1 MGSGFANGQDAVI
14 EAGSV
19 LANGGVAHTE
29 PAIVEG
35 EAAPAAAA
43 PPAEAADKPLDRGQL
58 AVFAAL
64 PAEFTNPS
72 NPTSDAKV
80 ALGRA
85 LSLRFST
92 AYDASAVASLAVVA
106 YFAYRA
112 LESSVDERSGTPR
125 RAALALAV
133 PPGPVAEARH
143 VVVKSVHCALSIE
156 WIVQRFSPTVLV
168 VERDPRNVMASWMD
182 LGMGGDRREN
192 EVLARV
198 ASERWGLEAPPSD
211 ASKLVQRTF
220 VFGVLATALREA
232 AQRNPTWIVASHDDL
247 CRDPEPK
254 FAALLERLGLEYGEA
269 AHEYVVGSDRAG
281 EGFRTQRRTRDQP
294 EKWRER
300 LTPED
305 AAAIEQELDRFPVRL
320 IGHD

>member
-1 MGSGFANGQDAVI
+1 MTRVLL
-14 EAGSV
+14 AG
-19 LANGGVAHTE
+19 
-29 PAIVEG
+29 
-35 EAAPAAAA
+35 
-43 PPAEAADKPLDRGQL
+43 
-58 AVFAAL
+58 L
-64 PAEFTNPS
+64 P
-72 NPTSDAKV
+72 
-80 ALGRA
+80 
-85 LSLRFST
+85 
-92 AYDASAVASLAVVA
+92 
-106 YFAYRA
+106 
-112 LESSVDERSGTPR
+112 RSGTSWTGRVVGRADGATFVHEPDGEHEPFAIR
-125 RAALALAV
+125 AKRGYGRHIVLDPDTAAPEYERLWSGAFAGGDRTPNLRARVAERLFETASLQERSAARRGESVSMRMRAALALAV
-133 PPGPVAEARH
+133 PPGPVPEARH

-211 ASKLVQRTF
+211 APKLVQRTF